1 MTVQPMTLDGD
12 DRARVRAQ
20 HPLELLHV
28 TRSFFAEPTLSQQV
42 AWQSGQAVH
51 VRELPLAEA
60 VLRLGRPDLVWASS
74 AEPEDI
80 DLLHT
85 AFPGAA
91 LLVSVDRDATPTSII
106 DLYDRGA
113 DLVVTDEGV
122 RHAAAAATSLLRRRS
137 ALTANVQAT
146 ESA

>member
-1 MTVQPMTLDGD
+1 MTLELE
-12 DRARVRAQ
+12 DRARVRAEQ
-20 HPLELLHV
+20 PYEVLHV

-42 AWQSGQAVH
+42 AQQSGWPVH

-60 VLRLGRPDLVWASS
+60 IVRLGRPDLVWASS

-85 AFPGAA
+85 AFPYAD
-91 LLVSVDRDATPTSII
+91 LMVTVDREAAPTYII

-137 ALTANVQAT
+137 RFTGNVQPT
-146 ESA
+146 EPA

>member
-1 MTVQPMTLDGD
+1 MTLELE
-12 DRARVRAQ
+12 DRARVRAE
-20 HPLELLHV
+20 HPIEVLHV

-42 AWQSGQAVH
+42 ASQSGRHVH
-51 VRELPLAEA
+51 VRELPLPEA
-60 VLRLGRPDLVWASS
+60 VIRLGRPDLVWASS

-91 LLVSVDRDATPTSII
+91 LLVSVDRDATPTAII
-106 DLYDRGA
+106 ELYERGA

-137 ALTANVQAT
+137 GFTANTQGT